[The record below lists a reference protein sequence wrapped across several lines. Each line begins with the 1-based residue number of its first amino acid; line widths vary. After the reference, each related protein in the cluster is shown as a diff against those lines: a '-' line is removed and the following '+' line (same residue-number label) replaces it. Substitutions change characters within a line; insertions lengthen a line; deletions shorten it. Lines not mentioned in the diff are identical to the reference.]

1 VPSRTSQTNPRGAFP
16 ASSFKYTP
24 LEHIE
29 TLLLTFIQRLFGF
42 SPVGAYHWEPDEMSE
57 IYISSASP
65 VHVKDIGQR
74 PAVTLT
80 CGPIQFVSVGLDDM
94 TGYHFDTGHKQKT
107 VLVTGTM
114 SINCSARVP
123 IESRQI
129 AWIIW
134 EHLWLLRELLLGAG
148 FFDIGRS
155 MMIGATTGADQII
168 VGEQA
173 DEWVNTPILCPFQ
186 FSRTSSFT
194 PLGQQVVAGIEA
206 SLQLVQQQHQSLGAP
221 TSPNTDL
228 PYAATSRPPPGFVPG
243 ASDVHG
249 GTPNPGVSAEG
260 LPIVPHP
267 LNPSQMVTVRIARG
281 TRAGSRVI
289 QPPPALPITEGDV
302 EQSPLPVSDPQLF
315 KV

>member
-1 VPSRTSQTNPRGAFP
+1 MPSRTNQTDPRGAFP
-16 ASSFKYTP
+16 QSSFKYTP

-29 TLLLTFIQRLFGF
+29 TLLISFIQTLFSYAPIG
-42 SPVGAYHWEPDEMSE
+42 GYHWTPTETSE
-57 IYISSASP
+57 IYLSASSP
-65 VHVKDIGQR
+65 VHVKEIGVR

-94 TGYHFDTGHKQKT
+94 TGYHFDTGQKEKT

-123 IESRQI
+123 IQSRQI

-134 EHLWLLRELLLGAG
+134 EHVWLLREILLRAG

-155 MMIGATTGADQII
+155 MMIGATTGAEQII
-168 VGEQA
+168 VSDAG
-173 DEWVNTPILCPFQ
+173 DEWVSTPVLCPFQ

-194 PLGQQVVAGIEA
+194 PLGQQMVAGIEA
-206 SLQLVQQQHQSLGAP
+206 SVRAVQQAQVDGVPMAP
-221 TSPNTDL
+221 GTDL
-228 PYAATSRPPPGFVPG
+228 PYASKFSPPPAFAPG
-243 ASDVHG
+243 ASDAHG
-249 GTPNPGVSAEG
+249 GTPNPGVSSSG

-281 TRAGSRVI
+281 TRIGPR
-289 QPPPALPITEGDV
+289 LPITEGGV
-302 EQSPLPVSDPQLF
+302 EQSPLPVADPQWF

>member
-1 VPSRTSQTNPRGAFP
+1 VASRASQTDPRGAFP
-16 ASSFKYTP
+16 DSSFKYTP

-29 TLLLTFIQRLFGF
+29 TLLIAFIQRLFSFAPIGC
-42 SPVGAYHWEPDEMSE
+42 YHWTPDETSE
-57 IYISSASP
+57 IYLSAASP

-94 TGYHFDTGHKQKT
+94 TGYHFDTGQKEKT

-123 IESRQI
+123 IQSRQI

-134 EHLWLLRELLLGAG
+134 EHVWLLRELLLRAG

-155 MMIGATTGADQII
+155 MMIGATSGAEQII
-168 VGEQA
+168 ISDQG
-173 DEWVNTPILCPFQ
+173 DEWVSTPLFCPFQ

-194 PLGQQVVAGIEA
+194 PLGQQIVAGIEA
-206 SLQLVQQQHQSLGAP
+206 TIRAVEHRVHSLGAP
-221 TSPNTDL
+221 TSPNSDL
-228 PYAATSRPPPGFVPG
+228 PYEVTATPPPAFAPA
-243 ASDVHG
+243 ASDAHG
-249 GTPNPGVSAEG
+249 GTPTPGVSPEG

-281 TRAGSRVI
+281 TRAGSRL
-289 QPPPALPITEGDV
+289 PPGSSVLPITERAV
-302 EQSPLPVSDPQLF
+302 EQSPLPLTDTQRF

>member
-1 VPSRTSQTNPRGAFP
+1 MPSRASQTDPRGAFP
-16 ASSFKYTP
+16 QSSFKYTP

-29 TLLLTFIQRLFGF
+29 TLLISFMQRLFSF
-42 SPVGAYHWEPDEMSE
+42 APVGNYHWTPDETSE
-57 IYISSASP
+57 IYFSSSSP
-65 VHVKDIGQR
+65 VHVKDIGLR

-94 TGYHFDTGHKQKT
+94 TGYHFDTGQKEKT

-123 IESRQI
+123 VESRHI

-134 EHLWLLRELLLGAG
+134 EHVWLLREILLRAG

-155 MMIGATTGADQII
+155 MMIGATTGAEQII
-168 VGEQA
+168 VGDQA
-173 DEWVNTPILCPFQ
+173 DEWVSTPLLCPFQ

-206 SLQLVQQQHQSLGAP
+206 SIQATQYKLASLGAP
-221 TSPNTDL
+221 TSSNSDL
-228 PYAATSRPPPGFVPG
+228 PYGATFTPPPAFAPG
-243 ASDVHG
+243 ASDAQG
-249 GTPNPGVSAEG
+249 GTPNPGVSSSG
-260 LPIVPHP
+260 LPLVPHP
-267 LNPSQMVTVRIARG
+267 LNPSRMVTVRVARG
-281 TRAGSRVI
+281 TRAGVY
-289 QPPPALPITEGDV
+289 PPLPPQVLPITEGGV
-302 EQSPLPVSDPQLF
+302 EQSPLPVTDPQWF